1 MADDPPQQFSIIDH
15 LYELHEKIEEDLAT
29 LQNEWE
35 NDLIYYPGIV
45 EAVHFL
51 GGYGFE
57 GRLGLS
63 TMDLSKFNR
72 SRGPVETATISK
84 IASRV
89 QSLLKEMEG
98 EVRSMARDAPVP
110 PMRAPLPQINDDE
123 KVSGAVVIQP
133 VKWVPVPRRQHGDL
147 IAHISALLDEAVY
160 LARTTN
166 LPPDRVALSQLE
178 RAQLVA
184 LMETTLALLKGPLVE
199 KGLLKKVADAAKDG
213 AISAA
218 KRNTEMALG
227 YALGKL
233 TEGMLKLLG
242 YL

>member
-1 MADDPPQQFSIIDH
+1 MADNPPQQFSIIDH
-15 LYELHEKIEEDLAT
+15 IYELHEKIEEDLAT
-29 LQNEWE
+29 LQRERE

-45 EAVHFL
+45 EAIHFL
-51 GGYGFE
+51 EEYGLE

-72 SRGPVETATISK
+72 SRGPVETATITK
-84 IASRV
+84 VASRV

-98 EVRSMARDAPVP
+98 EVRGVALDVPAP
-110 PMRAPLPQINDDE
+110 PMTAPPPQMDDDE
-123 KVSGAVVIQP
+123 RAVVIQP
-133 VKWVPVPRRQHGDL
+133 VKWVAVPRRQHGEL

-166 LPPDRVALSQLE
+166 LPPDQATLSELE
-178 RAQLVA
+178 RAQLIA
-184 LMETTLALLKGPLVE
+184 LLETALALLKGPLVE

-213 AISAA
+213 ATSAA
-218 KRNTEMALG
+218 KKHTEMALG

-233 TEGMLKLLG
+233 AEGVLKLLSH
-242 YL
+242 L